1 MPLPRMSCCNTSW
14 VGVDRAHC
22 CRRTGG
28 CGHVFDDAQLWDAH
42 RPARRCVDPYSLGL
56 VQTTTGIWLRAL
68 ESATPA
74 SQQGNWVY
82 QELSLWLMGP
92 EGLEAYAKRSLKKW
106 SARTALNAVA

>member
-1 MPLPRMSCCNTSW
+1 MSLPRMSCCGASW

-42 RPARRCVDPYSLGL
+42 RPARRCVDPHTLGL

-68 ESATPA
+68 ELVPHSQPAMRWQRRGSA
-74 SQQGNWVY
+74 G
-82 QELSLWLMGP
+82 E
-92 EGLEAYAKRSLKKW
+92 RSTADECG
-106 SARTALNAVA
+106 SA